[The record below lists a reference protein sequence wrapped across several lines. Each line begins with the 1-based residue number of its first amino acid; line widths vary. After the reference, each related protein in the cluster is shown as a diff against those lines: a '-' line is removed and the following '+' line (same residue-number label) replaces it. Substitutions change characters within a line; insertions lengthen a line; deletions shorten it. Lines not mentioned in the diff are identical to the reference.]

1 MRDLLNTVIRS
12 GKNLDMVREIED
24 LEAEYLNNLEASIS
38 CTDSYDVASQ
48 ETYNDLIIVKRILFT
63 FEKLGY
69 LYKDECADM
78 AKYAEQARISRLA
91 KWEGA
96 NERNS

>member
-1 MRDLLNTVIRS
+1 MKDLLNTVIRS

-24 LEAEYLNNLEASIS
+24 LEAEYINNIEASIS
-38 CTDSYDVASQ
+38 CTDDYNVASQ
-48 ETYNDLIIVKRILFT
+48 ETYNDLIVVKRVLFT

-78 AKYAEQARISRLA
+78 SKYAEQVRLSRLA
-91 KWEGA
+91 KIGG
-96 NERNS
+96 NK